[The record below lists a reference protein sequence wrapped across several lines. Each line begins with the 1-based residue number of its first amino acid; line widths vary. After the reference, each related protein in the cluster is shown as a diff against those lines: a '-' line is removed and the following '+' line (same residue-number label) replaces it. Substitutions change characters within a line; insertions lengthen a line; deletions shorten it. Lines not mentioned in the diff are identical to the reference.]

1 MTSDLT
7 RTLAGIALGPK
18 PAAPRKDP
26 PYDGHYVL
34 DWEGV
39 HLRVPYWIANEREL
53 ATEMAEIT
61 LGPVTDWTV
70 LGVDDSAG
78 GSADAIR
85 DAIAETV
92 DADYRAHQADRD
104 DRGDWDYER
113 RKQERLDRQEDAR

>member
-1 MTSDLT
+1 MDLQ
-7 RTLAGIALGPK
+7 RTLADIALGPK

-26 PYDGHYVL
+26 PYDGRYAL

-39 HLRVPYWIANEREL
+39 RMSVPYWIANERDL
-53 ATEMAEIT
+53 GTDHPDIT
-61 LGPVTDWTV
+61 LGAVRDWTV
-70 LGVDDSAG
+70 LGLDESHHGA
-78 GSADAIR
+78 ADAIR

>member
-1 MTSDLT
+1 MTDLT
-7 RTLAGIALGPK
+7 RTLAAI
-18 PAAPRKDP
+18 AAPLGATTRKDP

-39 HLRVPYWIANEREL
+39 TLRVPYWISNQRDL
-53 ATEMAEIT
+53 WTDLPDIT